1 MKGSKLG
8 KYNQLWETN
17 ELYISYLFHI
27 LNTHSESLLELL
39 TAFVFIATKLI
50 ISFLNPNVSV
60 ILLHQV
66 GLPILAVSAF
76 QQFSSPVISVLASY
90 FFFSV
95 LSSWEHHLD

>member
-17 ELYISYLFHI
+17 ELCISYLFHT
-27 LNTHSESLLELL
+27 LNTHGESLLELL

-66 GLPILAVSAF
+66 GLPILPF
-76 QQFSSPVISVLASY
+76 LHFSSSPPL
-90 FFFSV
+90 
-95 LSSWEHHLD
+95 